1 MKLTKV
7 EKNES
12 GQIELSIVVE
22 KEAFEKACEASY
34 RKNAKN
40 INIQG
45 FRKGKAPRKM
55 IEKMYGKEIFFEDA
69 MAFCY
74 PEAYEKAVDEADLD
88 PIDRPNLSD
97 FDISED
103 GEFSFKATVSIKPEV
118 EIGTYKG
125 LEAEKAAPV
134 VDSVEIDAEIER
146 LRERNSSLVTVE
158 RAVQDGDTVLIDF
171 EGFVDGVAF
180 EGGKGENF
188 SLKIGSGMFIPG
200 FEEQLVGKNTGEA
213 CDVDVTF
220 PEQYNAEEL
229 AGKPALF
236 KCKIN
241 EVKESI
247 KPELDDEFA
256 KDVSEFDTLAEFKA
270 DMESKMLERKT
281 AQAESDFTEALH
293 TQLVDGLKAE
303 LPEVMIETQ
312 LDRVAEDF
320 NYRLSM
326 QGIGL
331 DMYLQMNQMTM
342 EQFRGLFR
350 DQAVRQVKIRLAL
363 EKVAALEGIQVSA
376 EELDAEYKR
385 MAEQYGMEEEK
396 VREAIAPK
404 PLSRD
409 LAVQKAM
416 DFVNDNAKVQK
427 SKAKK
432 AAPKKKEADGAAE
445 ESKKPA
451 KKAVKKAVKAEDG
464 AAEAAPAKKPAK
476 KATQKIEDK
485 AE

>member
-12 GQIELSIVVE
+12 GQVELSIVVE
-22 KEAFEKACEASY
+22 KEAFEKACEESY
-34 RKNAKN
+34 RKNVKN

-74 PEAYEKAVDEADLD
+74 PEAYEKAVDEADID
-88 PIDRPNLSD
+88 PIDRPGLTD
-97 FDISED
+97 FDISDE
-103 GEFSFKATVSIKPEV
+103 GEFSFKAVVSVKPEV

-125 LEAEKAAPV
+125 LEAEKAAPM
-134 VDSVEIDAEIER
+134 VDAAEIDAEIDR
-146 LRERNSSLVTVE
+146 LRDRNSSLVTVE
-158 RAVQDGDTVLIDF
+158 RAVQDGDTVLLDF
-171 EGFVDGVAF
+171 EGFVDDVPF

-200 FEEQLVGKNTGEA
+200 FEEQLIGKAIGEA
-213 CDVDVTF
+213 CEVNVTF

-241 EVKESI
+241 EVKESV

-281 AQAESDFTEALH
+281 AQVESDFAEALH
-293 TQLVDGLKAE
+293 TQLVESLVVE
-303 LPEVMIETQ
+303 LPEVMVETQ

-350 DQAVRQVKIRLAL
+350 DQAIRQVKIRLAL
-363 EKVAALEGIQVSA
+363 EKVAELEGIQVSQ
-376 EELDAEYKR
+376 EDLDAEYKR

-416 DFVNDNAKVQK
+416 DFVQDNAKVGK
-427 SKAKK
+427 PKAKKAPAKK
-432 AAPKKKEADGAAE
+432 AAPKKAAKAEAEAPETAE
-445 ESKKPA
+445 E
-451 KKAVKKAVKAEDG
+451 
-464 AAEAAPAKKPAK
+464 APAKKPAK
-476 KATQKIEDK
+476 KSTKK
-485 AE
+485 AAEKTEE

>member
-12 GQIELSIVVE
+12 GQVELSIVVE
-22 KEAFEKACEASY
+22 KEAFEKACEESY
-34 RKNAKN
+34 RKNVKN

-74 PEAYEKAVDEADLD
+74 PEAYEKAVDEADID
-88 PIDRPNLSD
+88 PIDRPGLTD
-97 FDISED
+97 FDISDE
-103 GEFSFKATVSIKPEV
+103 GEFSFKAVVSVKPEV

-125 LEAEKAAPV
+125 LEAEKAAPM
-134 VDSVEIDAEIER
+134 VDAAEIDAEIDR
-146 LRERNSSLVTVE
+146 LRDRNSSLVTVE
-158 RAVQDGDTVLIDF
+158 RAVQDGDTVLLDF
-171 EGFVDGVAF
+171 EGFVDDVPF

-200 FEEQLVGKNTGEA
+200 FEEQLIGKAIGEE
-213 CDVDVTF
+213 CDVNVTF

-241 EVKESI
+241 EVKESV

-281 AQAESDFTEALH
+281 AQVESDFAEALH
-293 TQLVDGLKAE
+293 TQLVESLVVE
-303 LPEVMIETQ
+303 LPEVMVETQ

-350 DQAVRQVKIRLAL
+350 DQAIRQVKIRLAL
-363 EKVAALEGIQVSA
+363 EKVAEREGIQVSQ
-376 EELDAEYKR
+376 EDLDAEYKR

-416 DFVNDNAKVQK
+416 DFVQDNAKVGK
-427 SKAKK
+427 PKAKKAPAKK
-432 AAPKKKEADGAAE
+432 AAPKKAAKAEAEAPETAE
-445 ESKKPA
+445 E
-451 KKAVKKAVKAEDG
+451 
-464 AAEAAPAKKPAK
+464 APAKKPAK
-476 KATQKIEDK
+476 KSTKK
-485 AE
+485 AAEKTEE

>member
-1 MKLTKV
+1 VKLTKV

-12 GQIELSIVVE
+12 GQVELSIVVE
-22 KEAFEKACEASY
+22 KEAFEKACEESY
-34 RKNAKN
+34 RKNVKN

-74 PEAYEKAVDEADLD
+74 PEAYEKAVDEADID
-88 PIDRPNLSD
+88 PIDRPGLTD
-97 FDISED
+97 FDISDE
-103 GEFSFKATVSIKPEV
+103 GEFSFKAVVSVKPEV

-125 LEAEKAAPV
+125 LEAEKAAPM
-134 VDSVEIDAEIER
+134 VDAAEIDAEIDR
-146 LRERNSSLVTVE
+146 LRDRNSSLVTVE
-158 RAVQDGDTVLIDF
+158 RAVQDGDTVLLDF
-171 EGFVDGVAF
+171 EGFVDDVPF

-200 FEEQLVGKNTGEA
+200 FEEQLIGKAIGEE
-213 CDVDVTF
+213 CDVNVTF

-241 EVKESI
+241 EVKESV

-281 AQAESDFTEALH
+281 AQVESDFAEALH
-293 TQLVDGLKAE
+293 TQLVESLVVE
-303 LPEVMIETQ
+303 LPEVMVETQ

-350 DQAVRQVKIRLAL
+350 DQAIRQVKIRLAL
-363 EKVAALEGIQVSA
+363 EKVAEREGIQVSQ
-376 EELDAEYKR
+376 EDLDAEYKR

-416 DFVNDNAKVQK
+416 DFVQDNAKVGK
-427 SKAKK
+427 PKAKKAPAKK
-432 AAPKKKEADGAAE
+432 AAPKKAAKAEAEAPETAE
-445 ESKKPA
+445 E
-451 KKAVKKAVKAEDG
+451 
-464 AAEAAPAKKPAK
+464 APAKKPAK
-476 KATQKIEDK
+476 KSTKK
-485 AE
+485 AAEKTEE

>member
-12 GQIELSIVVE
+12 GQVELSIVVE
-22 KEAFEKACEASY
+22 KEAFEKACEESY
-34 RKNAKN
+34 RKNVKN

-74 PEAYEKAVDEADLD
+74 PEAYEKAVDEADID
-88 PIDRPNLSD
+88 PIDRPGLTD
-97 FDISED
+97 FDISDE
-103 GEFSFKATVSIKPEV
+103 GEFSFKAVVSVKPEV

-125 LEAEKAAPV
+125 LEAEKAAPM
-134 VDSVEIDAEIER
+134 VDAAEIDAEIDR
-146 LRERNSSLVTVE
+146 LRDRNSSLVTVE
-158 RAVQDGDTVLIDF
+158 RAVQDGDTVLLDF
-171 EGFVDGVAF
+171 EGFVDDVPF

-200 FEEQLVGKNTGEA
+200 FEEQLIGKAIGEA
-213 CDVDVTF
+213 CEVNVTF

-241 EVKESI
+241 EVKESV

-281 AQAESDFTEALH
+281 AQVESDFAEALH
-293 TQLVDGLKAE
+293 TQLVESLVVE
-303 LPEVMIETQ
+303 LPEVMVETQ

-350 DQAVRQVKIRLAL
+350 DQAIRQVKIRLAL
-363 EKVAALEGIQVSA
+363 EKVAEREGIQVSQ
-376 EELDAEYKR
+376 EDLDAEYKR

-416 DFVNDNAKVQK
+416 DFVQESAKAGK
-427 SKAKK
+427 PKAKK
-432 AAPKKKEADGAAE
+432 A
-445 ESKKPA
+445 PA
-451 KKAVKKAVKAEDG
+451 KKAASKKAAKVDTE
-464 AAEAAPAKKPAK
+464 AEALETAEEAPAKKPAK
-476 KATQKIEDK
+476 KPTKK
-485 AE
+485 AAEKTEE